1 MKIIERYI
9 LTSFLTAFFLA
20 WMVFS
25 FVLTIGLL
33 VKIAQL
39 IMRGVPLSTIGTFM
53 LIGFPGTLALTIPLS
68 LLVSSLLIFSRL
80 SADSEISAMRAC
92 GINLLSVM
100 KYPILF
106 AVLCT
111 FLSVFIN
118 NEIVPR
124 SAEARKKLRNTIS
137 VEVGLDLLEPGKIIS
152 DFPKVKLF
160 FAKKQGNWLYDILA
174 FDNSK
179 PGLSREIR
187 AEKALVSTNGT
198 DIILDLQNVRVSPLD
213 IDKPGTATAS
223 RFRHVISN
231 AITQRTFTRNIKMLH
246 FFEIREAIEAL
257 KANRDKLPEDIRRIE
272 LCEHRTRYQRRFV
285 EACAAFCFVL
295 IGIPLGIKTQRKD
308 STIGIAISLV
318 VSLSFYLFIILGES
332 FQETP
337 WMYPYYLIWLPVVAC
352 LGLAAYLIPKNL

>member
-9 LTSFLTAFFLA
+9 FTSFLTAFFLA

-39 IMRGVPLSTIGTFM
+39 IMKGVPASTIGLFAM
-53 LIGFPGTLALTIPLS
+53 VGFPGTLALTIPLS
-68 LLVSSLLIFSRL
+68 LLVSSLLVFSRL
-80 SADSEISAMRAC
+80 SADSEIAAMRAC

-100 KYPILF
+100 KYPVLF
-106 AVLCT
+106 AIFCT
-111 FLSVFIN
+111 FLSIFIN
-118 NEIVPR
+118 HEIVPR
-124 SAEARKKLRNTIS
+124 SAEARKKLRTAIS

-179 PGLSREIR
+179 PGFSRELR

-198 DIILDLQNVRVSPLD
+198 DIILDLQNVRVSPVD
-213 IDKPGTATAS
+213 ENNPGTATAT
-223 RFRHVISN
+223 RLRHVISN
-231 AITQRTFTRNIKMLH
+231 AITQRTFRRNIKMLR

-257 KANRDKLPEDIRRIE
+257 KANKDNLPEDIRNIE

-285 EACAAFCFVL
+285 EACAAICFVL

-318 VSLSFYLFIILGES
+318 VSLTFYLFIILGES

-337 WMYPYYLIWLPVVAC
+337 WMYPYIVIWLPVVFC
-352 LGLAAYLIPKNL
+352 LGLATYLIPKNL

>member
-9 LTSFLTAFFLA
+9 FTSFLTAFFLA

-39 IMRGVPLSTIGTFM
+39 IMRGVPISTIGLFM
-53 LIGFPGTLALTIPLS
+53 MIGFPGTLALTIPLS

-80 SADSEISAMRAC
+80 SADSEIAAMRAC

-106 AVLCT
+106 AIFCT
-111 FLSVFIN
+111 FISIYIN
-118 NEIVPR
+118 NEVIPR
-124 SAEARKKLRNTIS
+124 SVEARKKLKTNIS

-179 PGLSREIR
+179 EGLSREIR

-198 DIILDLQNVRVSPLD
+198 DIILDLQNVRVSPID
-213 IDKPGTATAS
+213 IDKPGVATAS

-231 AITQRTFTRNIKMLH
+231 AIARRNTNRNVKMLR

-257 KANRDKLPEDIRRIE
+257 KANKDNIPEDIRRIE

-295 IGIPLGIKTQRKD
+295 IGVPLGIKTQRKD
-308 STIGIAISLV
+308 STIGIAVSLV
-318 VSLSFYLFIILGES
+318 VAMSYYLFVILGES

-337 WMYPYYLIWLPVVAC
+337 AIYPYCLIWLPVVLC

>member
-9 LTSFLTAFFLA
+9 FSSFLTAFFLA

-39 IMRGVPLSTIGTFM
+39 IMRGVPFSTIGLFIM
-53 LIGFPGTLALTIPLS
+53 IGFPGTLALTIPLA
-68 LLVSSLLIFSRL
+68 LMVSSLLVFSRL
-80 SADSEISAMRAC
+80 SADSEIAAMRAC

-100 KYPILF
+100 KYPVLF
-106 AVLCT
+106 SICCT
-111 FLSVFIN
+111 FLSIFIN

-124 SAEARKKLRNTIS
+124 SAEARKRLRTTIS
-137 VEVGLDLLEPGKIIS
+137 VNVGLDLLEPGRIIS

-160 FAKKQGNWLYDILA
+160 FAQKQGNWLYDILA

-179 PGLSREIR
+179 EGLTREIK

-198 DIILDLQNVRVSPLD
+198 DIILDMYKVRVSPID
-213 IDKPGTATAS
+213 IDKPGVAQAD
-223 RFRHVISN
+223 RFRQVIPNAISN
-231 AITQRTFTRNIKMLH
+231 RTISRNCKMLR

-257 KANRDKLPEDIRRIE
+257 KANTDNLPEKMRILE
-272 LCEHRTRYQRRFV
+272 LSEHRTRYQRRFV

-295 IGIPLGIKTQRKD
+295 IGVPLGIKTQRKD

-318 VSLSFYLFIILGES
+318 VSMSFYLFIIMA
-332 FQETP
+332 ETFEQTP
-337 WMYPYYLIWLPVVAC
+337 AIYPHVLIWLPVIIC
-352 LGLAAYLIPKNL
+352 LGFATYLIPKNL